1 MMQMQQDRENRN
13 LETLRREADRLED
26 AARREEDRKEEI
38 ARRAEE
44 CRYKA
49 AQRKEEQKEREIERA
64 DRERQHSQLIL
75 ALSVVDCRCHL
86 TRPFRASVQGSYTTV
101 CISSISTNK
110 AQSLLLIYIESTYSE
125 TELC

>member
-1 MMQMQQDRENRN
+1 MMMQMQQDRENRN

-49 AQRKEEQKEREIERA
+49 AQRKEEQKEREIERV
-64 DRERQHSQLIL
+64 DCDRQHSQLLL
-75 ALSVVDCRCHL
+75 ALFDGRSQLSPH
-86 TRPFRASVQGSYTTV
+86 PA
-101 CISSISTNK
+101 I
-110 AQSLLLIYIESTYSE
+110 
-125 TELC
+125 